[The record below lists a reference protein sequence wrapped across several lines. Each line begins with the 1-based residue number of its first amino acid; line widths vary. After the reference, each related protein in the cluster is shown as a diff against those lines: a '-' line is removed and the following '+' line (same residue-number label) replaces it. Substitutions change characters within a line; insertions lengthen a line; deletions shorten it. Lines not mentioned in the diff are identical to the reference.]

1 MDTIPLFKSH
11 YSLGKSI
18 LTLNKR
24 SSEPSTGPD
33 SIIDIC
39 VDNKLKEL
47 YLVDDNMSGFLEA
60 YENCRENKIKFIF
73 GLRIN
78 VCPDL
83 NQKDDE
89 SIQET
94 SKLILFAKNREG
106 YKKLIKLYTKASIEG
121 FYYTPRLDYPSIKE
135 LYSAEDILVAVPF
148 YDSFVHENTLNC
160 KSCVPD
166 LSFCSPVFMIEEN
179 DLPFN
184 YLIENAVKKYAK
196 SEDDLLKVKSVFYKN
211 KEDFKSYLSF
221 RCINSRSSLDKP
233 NLEHMSSNEFCWEA
247 LSK

>member
-18 LTLNKR
+18 LTLNKT
-24 SSEPSTGPD
+24 SSESSTGPD

-39 VDNKLKEL
+39 VSNKLKEL

-60 YENCRENKIKFIF
+60 YQNCRENKIKFIF
-73 GLRIN
+73 GLRMN

-83 NQKDDE
+83 SEKNEE
-89 SIQET
+89 SLRET
-94 SKLILFAKNREG
+94 SKLVLFAKNKEG

-121 FYYTPRLDYPSIKE
+121 FYYTPRTDFNSIKE
-135 LYSAEDILVAVPF
+135 LYSVEDIIVAVPF
-148 YDSFVHENTLNC
+148 YDSFIHENTLNC

-166 LSFCSPVFMIEEN
+166 LSFCNPVFMIENN

-184 YLIENAVKKYAK
+184 YLIENAIKKYTN
-196 SEDDLLKVKSVFYKN
+196 SGDNLLKVKSVFYKH
-211 KEDFKSYLSF
+211 KKDFKSYLSF

-233 NLEHMSSNEFCWEA
+233 NLDHMSSHEFCWEA
-247 LSK
+247 LPE

>member
-1 MDTIPLFKSH
+1 M
-11 YSLGKSI
+11 
-18 LTLNKR
+18 
-24 SSEPSTGPD
+24 
-33 SIIDIC
+33 
-39 VDNKLKEL
+39 
-47 YLVDDNMSGFLEA
+47 
-60 YENCRENKIKFIF
+60 
-73 GLRIN
+73 
-78 VCPDL
+78 PDL

>member
-1 MDTIPLFKSH
+1 MFKSH

-39 VDNKLKEL
+39 VGNKLKEL

-94 SKLILFAKNREG
+94 SN
-106 YKKLIKLYTKASIEG
+106 
-121 FYYTPRLDYPSIKE
+121 
-135 LYSAEDILVAVPF
+135 
-148 YDSFVHENTLNC
+148 
-160 KSCVPD
+160 
-166 LSFCSPVFMIEEN
+166 LSFSPRTGKAI
-179 DLPFN
+179 
-184 YLIENAVKKYAK
+184 
-196 SEDDLLKVKSVFYKN
+196 KN
-211 KEDFKSYLSF
+211 
-221 RCINSRSSLDKP
+221 
-233 NLEHMSSNEFCWEA
+233 
-247 LSK
+247 

>member
-121 FYYTPRLDYPSIKE
+121 FYYTPRLDYSSIKE